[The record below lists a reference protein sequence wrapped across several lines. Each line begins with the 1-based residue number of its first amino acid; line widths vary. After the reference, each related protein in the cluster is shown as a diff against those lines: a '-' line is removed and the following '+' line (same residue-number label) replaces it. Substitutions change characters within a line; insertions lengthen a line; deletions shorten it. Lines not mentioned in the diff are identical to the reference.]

1 MLNPLPFVVGG
12 LVNGAVY
19 GLTAM
24 GIVFTY
30 KVSRVVNFAYG
41 AIAMLCAY
49 TYWQVHVSWGLPAPI
64 AFVIAVLVVPTI
76 LAVLSERFVYRAL
89 AEASVF
95 ATTAASI
102 GILLAVYGVVLYIWN
117 ERIVTLQLQTP
128 SIFPD
133 VLLHWPGVIVNGTQL
148 GIVLST
154 LAAVAVVFAFM
165 QYSKTGLAIRAVVA
179 NRGLAEL
186 RGIDAVH
193 TTRLAWILS
202 YVIAGFAGVLLASLV
217 SSDPLTLTLI
227 VVYSLAAAAFGGLLS
242 LPLAVVGGFLLGL
255 TDSMLIG
262 YLPTKDP
269 WPTMRAMA
277 PFLFLLLGLL
287 LNGRRS
293 GVRAEPGKRA
303 ALLAD
308 LSGLGV
314 STRKAN
320 LMAIAPRA
328 GIVLVA
334 AVILR
339 LTDTGYAVVVLSTG
353 ACLGVIFLGSR
364 VFAATTGMVSLAI
377 AAFAGV
383 GALAAAG
390 LRGPGGWP
398 FPIAVLGGGVVAAL
412 FGAVVALPTVRLR
425 GVFLALATIAFG
437 QLIQKVVYT
446 NQWFSGGLG
455 GRAFRRP
462 DLVRTDLAFL
472 VLVLVIFVVVGY
484 LCERFQHSV
493 IGRELQADLGSGAGA
508 RSIGIRPDKGRLY
521 AFVVSSA
528 VTGIGGAL
536 LAAQAQQVST
546 ESYGFVL
553 TFLWLTLVASG
564 GLGSTIMMLQMGV
577 LSGAILEIVSNNFPN
592 LERGSVALF
601 GILGLMLLRI
611 PGGAAA
617 LEARQVRAVKRL
629 FGREKPESSE
639 LDQPVPVS

>member
-41 AIAMLCAY
+41 AIAMFCAY
-49 TYWQVHVSWGLPAPI
+49 SYWQIHVSWGWPAPV
-64 AFVIAVLVVPTI
+64 AFVVAVVLVPTV
-76 LAVLSERFVYRAL
+76 LAILSERFVYRGL

-117 ERIVTLQLQTP
+117 DRIVSLQLQTP

-133 VLLHWPGVIVNGTQL
+133 KIIHLPGVIVNGTQI

-154 LAAVAVVFAFM
+154 LVAVGVVFAFM
-165 QYSKTGLAIRAVVA
+165 KYTKIGLNIRAVVA

-186 RGIDAVH
+186 RAIDAVH

-202 YVIAGFAGVLLASLV
+202 YMIAGLAGVLLASQV

-227 VVYSLAAAAFGGLLS
+227 VVYSLAAAALGGLLS
-242 LPLAVVGGFLLGL
+242 LPLAVLGGILLGL
-255 TDSMLIG
+255 TDSLLIG
-262 YLPTKDP
+262 YLPTRDP

-277 PFLFLLLGLL
+277 PFLFLLGSLL
-287 LNGRRS
+287 INGRRL
-293 GVRAEPGKRA
+293 GNRAEPGKRA

-308 LSGLGV
+308 LSGVGT

-320 LMAIAPRA
+320 LMGTLPRA
-328 GIVLVA
+328 AFVLVI
-334 AVILR
+334 AVVLKM
-339 LTDTGYAVVVLSTG
+339 TDTGYAVVVLSTG

-398 FPIAVLGGGVVAAL
+398 WPIAVMGGGVVAAL
-412 FGAVVALPTVRLR
+412 FGAVVAIPTVRLR
-425 GVFLALATIAFG
+425 GVSLALATIAFG
-437 QLIQKVVYT
+437 QLIQKVVFT

-455 GRAFRRP
+455 GRELRRP
-462 DLVRTDLAFL
+462 DFVRTDFAYL
-472 VLVLVIFVVVGY
+472 VLVLIVFVVIGY
-484 LCERFQHSV
+484 LCELFQHSV

-536 LAAQAQQVST
+536 LATQAQQVST
-546 ESYGFVL
+546 ESFGFVL

-577 LSGAILEIVSNNFPN
+577 LSGAILEIVSANFPQF
-592 LERGSVALF
+592 ERGYVALF
-601 GILGLMLLRI
+601 GVLGLLLLRI

-617 LEARQVRAVKRL
+617 LEERQVRALRRL
-629 FGREKPESSE
+629 LGRDKQKSPE

>member
-12 LVNGAVY
+12 LVNGSVY

-41 AIAMLCAY
+41 AIAMFCAY
-49 TYWQVHVSWGLPAPI
+49 SYWQVHVSWGVPAPF
-64 AFVIAVLVVPTI
+64 AVVVSVVVIPTI

-95 ATTAASI
+95 ATTAATV

-117 ERIVTLQLQTP
+117 ERIVTLRLQTP

-133 VLLHWPGVIVNGTQL
+133 KFWHFPGVVVNGTQL

-154 LAAVAVVFAFM
+154 LVVVAVIFAFM
-165 QYSKTGLAIRAVVA
+165 RYSKTGLNIRAVVA

-186 RGIDAVH
+186 RAIDAVN
-193 TTRLAWILS
+193 TTRIAWILS
-202 YVIAGFAGVLLASLV
+202 YMIAGLAGVLLASLV
-217 SSDPLTLTLI
+217 SADPLALTLI
-227 VVYSLAAAAFGGLLS
+227 VVYSLAGAALGGLLS
-242 LPLAVVGGFLLGL
+242 LPLAVLGGIMLGL
-255 TDSMLIG
+255 ADALLIG
-262 YLPTKDP
+262 YLPSQNP
-269 WPTMRAMA
+269 WPTMRALV
-277 PFLFLLLGLL
+277 PFLFLLISLVI
-287 LNGRRS
+287 NGRRL
-293 GVRAEPGKRA
+293 GNRAEPGKRG

-320 LMAIAPRA
+320 LMGTLPRA
-328 GIVLVA
+328 GFVLVI
-334 AVILR
+334 AVILK

-398 FPIAVLGGGVVAAL
+398 WPIAVLGGGIVAAL
-412 FGAVVALPTVRLR
+412 FGAVVAIPTVRLR

-437 QLIQKVVYT
+437 QLIQKVVFT

-455 GRAFRRP
+455 GRELRRP
-462 DLVRTDLAFL
+462 DLVRTDFAYL
-472 VLVLVIFVVVGY
+472 VLVLVLFVVIGY
-484 LCERFQHSV
+484 LCEVFQHSV

-508 RSIGIRPDKGRLY
+508 RSIGIRPEKGRLY

-536 LAAQAQQVST
+536 LATQAQQVST
-546 ESYGFVL
+546 ESFGFVL
-553 TFLWLTLVASG
+553 TFLWLVLVASG

-577 LSGAILEIVSNNFPN
+577 LSGAIQEIVSNNFPQF
-592 LERGSVALF
+592 ERGYVALF
-601 GILGLMLLRI
+601 GVLGLVLLRI

-629 FGREKPESSE
+629 FGREKPESPE